1 MLMNKSLSAR
11 ASARVQPFR
20 SAKAPVLRRPRSA
33 VAEMQA
39 TSTSYE
45 LDPDNASI
53 LVCGGG
59 GVALSVT
66 RKLKDMGSWVWMMQR
81 TDVRKA
87 EIEKMMAF
95 VPRGDALNK
104 DDVQKVMDG
113 IEEVDAVVCTLGGS
127 VADPRVDSEGN
138 INIIEA
144 AIKKGVKKF
153 ILVTSVG
160 CGNSKDAPG
169 EKVYNVLKPVLVE
182 KDKAEERLKA
192 AGAAGNFQYVIIRPG
207 GLVSEP
213 ATGKAILTEDA
224 SASGMI
230 AREDVATL
238 VCKALFSKKADG
250 KVLTAIDLSRTP
262 GAPERAVFQL

>member
-1 MLMNKSLSAR
+1 MQVHRLAQTAGRTARIQPFSSSKVCNVRRSRAVTAR
-11 ASARVQPFR
+11 AMA
-20 SAKAPVLRRPRSA
+20 
-33 VAEMQA
+33 
-39 TSTSYE
+39 SYE

-59 GVALSVT
+59 GVALHVT

-95 VPRGDALNK
+95 VPKGDALNK
-104 DDVQKVMDG
+104 DDVQRVYDG

-138 INIIEA
+138 INIIEG

-160 CGNSKDAPG
+160 CGDSKEAPG
-169 EKVYNVLKPVLVE
+169 ERVYNILKPVLVE
-182 KDKAEERLKA
+182 KDKAEQHLKA
-192 AGAAGNFQYVIIRPG
+192 AGAAGKLAYVIIRPG
-207 GLVSEP
+207 GLMSEP
-213 ATGKAILTEDA
+213 ASASAILTEDA

-230 AREDVATL
+230 AREDVADL
-238 VCKALFSKKADG
+238 VVRALFSKKADG
-250 KVLTAIDLSRTP
+250 KVLTAIDPAKVPAAPQRTP
-262 GAPERAVFQL
+262 FQL